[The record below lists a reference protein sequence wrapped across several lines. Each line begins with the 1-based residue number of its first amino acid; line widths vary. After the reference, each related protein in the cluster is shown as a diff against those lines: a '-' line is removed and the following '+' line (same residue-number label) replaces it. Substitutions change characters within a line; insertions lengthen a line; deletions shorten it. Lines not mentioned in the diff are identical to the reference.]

1 MARTFVEAGR
11 RRQWTPT
18 LQHRAGD
25 LSWKDGFFGV
35 NQDDAVFNSFS
46 PSGAARDHMHILDG
60 VWDLPYGSHA
70 SNPGAGFDASILP
83 AGRKVYAAPI
93 LQASTLTLYQNTASL
108 AASAVAIGRT
118 WATVVAGATFARVA
132 LFGPE
137 NQY

>member
-11 RRQWTPT
+11 RRQFTPSVS
-18 LQHRAGD
+18 HGVGA

-46 PSGAARDHMHILDG
+46 PSAAARDHMHILDG

-70 SNPGAGFDASILP
+70 SGIYGFDASIVP
-83 AGRKVYAAPI
+83 AGKKINAVPI
-93 LQASTLTLYQNTASL
+93 NQASSLTLYQNTASL
-108 AASAVAIGRT
+108 AASAVAIGRV
-118 WATVVAGATFARVA
+118 WATAVAGATFIRVV